1 MYKYIQQMPNDV
13 NNIHVGTVIS
23 RVSHSFRR
31 LKTFKNLTE
40 QDICEPMLI
49 SDTCIDVNT
58 HNKKVDI

>member
-1 MYKYIQQMPNDV
+1 MPNDV
-13 NNIHVGTVIS
+13 NNIHVVTVIS

-49 SDTCIDVNT
+49 SDTRINVNT